1 MITTCNHAL
10 YAIVDVFSQ
19 YYASLGQQMLPE
31 VYRQLFWCVQQGN
44 ELLARSA
51 INCMENLVV
60 SNGEQFTDQMWALTV
75 EHLEHIFDCSNI
87 DLWEK
92 Y

>member
-1 MITTCNHAL
+1 MVTTCNHAL

-19 YYASLGQQMLPE
+19 YYSSLGPLMLPE

-44 ELLARSA
+44 EQLAKST

-60 SNGEQFTDQMWALTV
+60 FNGEQFTEEMWAQTV
-75 EHLEHIFDCSNI
+75 DQLERIFDCSNV
-87 DLWEK
+87 DL
-92 Y
+92 